1 MTPPPAAAWLSSAHC
16 SSLSGSGS
24 QVKRL
29 LTDVRS
35 GESTFCR
42 VPARGR
48 GSCLQRLGGGRSLSS
63 AVGSSMEMTSSVP
76 PRAGR
81 REWIGLAVIA
91 LPCLLYSMDL
101 TVLNLAVP
109 HLSADLKPSASQL
122 LWIVDI
128 YGFLVAGSLITMG
141 TLGDR
146 IGRRRLLMIGAAAF
160 GAASVLAAFST
171 SAEMLI
177 ATRALLGIAGATL
190 APSTLS
196 LIRNMFLDPGQ
207 RTFAIGVWVT
217 SYSVGGAIGPLLGGV
232 LLEYFW
238 WGSVFLLGV
247 PVMVLLLAV
256 GPMLLPEFRDPKAG
270 RLDLL
275 SAAQSL
281 VAVLLVI
288 YGLKKLAENGLGWL
302 PVLTIIAGLGI
313 GILFVRRQRTLEHPL
328 IELGL
333 FRVPAFS
340 ASLATYTLGTLV
352 AFGVYIFI
360 AQYLQLV
367 LGLSPLR
374 AGLAT
379 VPSMAAF
386 IAGSM
391 VVPPIAQRVR
401 PAHLMGAGLLIA
413 AVGFGVLTQV
423 ERIGLVGL
431 IIGSVIYSVGL
442 SPVVIL
448 ATDLIVGSA
457 PVERAGA
464 ASAISETSSEL
475 GGALGIAVFGSIGTA
490 VYRLAMWEA
499 VPGGLS
505 SAATEAARSTLGGA
519 VAVAGQL
526 PPQLGVELLGSARA
540 AFTQA
545 FELTAAISAAV
556 SLATA
561 IGAMVLLRRV
571 RAGSN
576 LHEQPSL
583 EHPIQA

>member
-1 MTPPPAAAWLSSAHC
+1 MTASA
-16 SSLSGSGS
+16 
-24 QVKRL
+24 
-29 LTDVRS
+29 
-35 GESTFCR
+35 
-42 VPARGR
+42 
-48 GSCLQRLGGGRSLSS
+48 
-63 AVGSSMEMTSSVP
+63 P

-196 LIRNMFLDPGQ
+196 LIRNMFLDPEQ
-207 RTFAIGVWVT
+207 RTVAIGVWVT

-232 LLEYFW
+232 LLQYFW

-247 PVMVLLLAV
+247 PVMVLLLVV
-256 GPMLLPEFRDPKAG
+256 GPTLLPEFRDPKAG

-281 VAVLLVI
+281 AAVLLVI
-288 YGLKKLAENGLGWL
+288 YGLKKLAENGVGWL
-302 PVLTIIAGLGI
+302 PAATIAAGLVI
-313 GILFVRRQRTLEHPL
+313 GTLFVRRQRGLDDPL
-328 IELGL
+328 IDLRL
-333 FRVPAFS
+333 FLVPAFS

-352 AFGVYIFI
+352 AFGAYIFI
-360 AQYLQLV
+360 SQYLQLV
-367 LGLSPLR
+367 LGLSPLH

-379 VPSMAAF
+379 VPSMAGF

-391 VVPPIAQRVR
+391 MVPAIAKRFA
-401 PAHLMGAGLLIA
+401 PAYVMGSGLIVSA
-413 AVGFGVLTQV
+413 IGFGILTQV
-423 ERIGLVGL
+423 DRPSGLAVL
-431 IIGSVIYSVGL
+431 IAGSIIYSVGL

-490 VYRLAMWEA
+490 VYRMAMWDA
-499 VPGGLS
+499 VPAGLS
-505 SAATEAARSTLGGA
+505 PQATEAARSTLGGA
-519 VAVAGQL
+519 VSVAGQL
-526 PPQLGVELLGSARA
+526 PGQPGAQLLESARA

-545 FELTAAISAAV
+545 FELTAAISVVV
-556 SLATA
+556 SLVTA
-561 IGAMVLLRRV
+561 IGAMVLLRQTPR
-571 RAGSN
+571 SQPKD
-576 LHEQPSL
+576 HPSL
-583 EHPIQA
+583 EEPIEA